1 MKFITTLFCL
11 LIFQNAIA
19 QDTFSICAYDSLT
32 GQLGSAGATCI
43 QASTSAY
50 IISDVVPGVGVVHTQ
65 AAWIQANKT
74 YAHSLLVLGLSPQQ
88 IIDSLIAHDQGG
100 NATIRQYG
108 VVDANGN
115 SAGFTGIN
123 CMDYKNHIT
132 GPGYSIQGNI
142 LLGQVV
148 LDSMESKFLNTQG
161 DLACRLM
168 AAMQGAK
175 MIGSD
180 TRCTNLGISAVSAF
194 IRVAN
199 PSDTGGA
206 QFYLN
211 ITLNT
216 YPNYQEPIDSLQERF
231 DLWGGC
237 SNTAIP
243 LYDKNSLMI
252 FPNPAENVCTIRHAN
267 LSIRKVELI
276 NSMGKTVQV
285 ESELY
290 TSSEN
295 EGITIDTRKLPS
307 GIYFL
312 RATSEEGKSFSA
324 KILKM

>member
-1 MKFITTLFCL
+1 
-11 LIFQNAIA
+11 
-19 QDTFSICAYDSLT
+19 
-32 GQLGSAGATCI
+32 
-43 QASTSAY
+43 
-50 IISDVVPGVGVVHTQ
+50 
-65 AAWIQANKT
+65 
-74 YAHSLLVLGLSPQQ
+74 
-88 IIDSLIAHDQGG
+88 
-100 NATIRQYG
+100 
-108 VVDANGN
+108 
-115 SAGFTGIN
+115 
-123 CMDYKNHIT
+123 MDYKNHIT

-175 MIGSD
+175 MIGAD

-237 SNTAIP
+237 TSSAIP
-243 LYDKNSLMI
+243 LYEKHNLII
-252 FPNPAENVCTIRHAN
+252 FPNPVEG
-267 LSIRKVELI
+267 RKSTEVLARCP
-276 NSMGKTVQV
+276 
-285 ESELY
+285 
-290 TSSEN
+290 N
-295 EGITIDTRKLPS
+295 EAIPFGPWL
-307 GIYFL
+307 FC
-312 RATSEEGKSFSA
+312 
-324 KILKM
+324 

>member
-1 MKFITTLFCL
+1 MKFTTTLICL
-11 LIFQNAIA
+11 LIIQNVSA

-43 QASTSAY
+43 QSSTSAY

-74 YAHSLLVLGLSPQQ
+74 YAHSLLILGLAPQQ

-100 NATIRQYG
+100 DATIRQYG

-115 SAGFTGIN
+115 SAGYTGIN
-123 CMDYKNHIT
+123 CSDYKNHIT

-148 LDSMESKFLNTQG
+148 LDSMESGFLNTQG

-175 MIGSD
+175 MVGAD
-180 TRCTNLGISAVSAF
+180 TRCAPLGISAVSAF

-199 PSDTGGA
+199 PTDSA
-206 QFYLN
+206 QLYLN
-211 ITLNT
+211 ISLNT

-237 SNTAIP
+237 SSTSTP
-243 LYDKNSLMI
+243 LYEKNNLMI
-252 FPNPAENVCTIRHAN
+252 FPNPVENVCTIRHAGHA
-267 LSIRKVELI
+267 IRKIELI
-276 NSMGKTVQV
+276 NSMGKMEYV
-285 ESELY
+285 EADLY
-290 TSSEN
+290 TNGGN
-295 EGITIDTRKLPS
+295 EGLSINTRNLPS

-312 RATSEEGKSFSA
+312 RAVAEDGKLYCA
-324 KILKM
+324 KILKL